1 MLDSAIQWLSHCPWH
16 ECCQNYWI
24 IGRIGQLLDFWRT
37 FVFVAEQGCK
47 WCCESWNDFATN
59 VARLCNRVIVEIPSK
74 CAFLLQVENK
84 REQLLSHPLVT
95 FLLHY
100 KWQKFG
106 RYIYYFKLALFCI
119 FLFFLTG
126 YTIYSTQLNKLSKKV
141 LNKSSFPYVWWID
154 IGRFVILALAS
165 WHIASEV
172 SDLCVISFYF
182 GLHYSAESIL
192 QWVDCVL
199 ASSNFHSCPVQPQV
213 TFDTR
218 VTHNPL
224 WWKQWGALVMTSL

>member
-1 MLDSAIQWLSHCPWH
+1 MWKFIKCA
-16 ECCQNYWI
+16 
-24 IGRIGQLLDFWRT
+24 
-37 FVFVAEQGCK
+37 
-47 WCCESWNDFATN
+47 
-59 VARLCNRVIVEIPSK
+59 
-74 CAFLLQVENK
+74 CAFLLQVQNK
-84 REQLLSHPLVT
+84 RELLLSHPLVT
-95 FLLHY
+95 FLLDY

-172 SDLCVISFYF
+172 SDLCVVSFYF

-192 QWVDCVL
+192 Q
-199 ASSNFHSCPVQPQV
+199 
-213 TFDTR
+213 
-218 VTHNPL
+218 
-224 WWKQWGALVMTSL
+224 

>member
-1 MLDSAIQWLSHCPWH
+1 M
-16 ECCQNYWI
+16 
-24 IGRIGQLLDFWRT
+24 F
-37 FVFVAEQGCK
+37 
-47 WCCESWNDFATN
+47 
-59 VARLCNRVIVEIPSK
+59 
-74 CAFLLQVENK
+74 CAFVLQVENK

-126 YTIYSTQLNKLSKKV
+126 YTIYSTQLNKLSKDE

-182 GLHYSAESIL
+182 GLHYFAESTL
-192 QWVDCVL
+192 Q
-199 ASSNFHSCPVQPQV
+199 
-213 TFDTR
+213 
-218 VTHNPL
+218 
-224 WWKQWGALVMTSL
+224 